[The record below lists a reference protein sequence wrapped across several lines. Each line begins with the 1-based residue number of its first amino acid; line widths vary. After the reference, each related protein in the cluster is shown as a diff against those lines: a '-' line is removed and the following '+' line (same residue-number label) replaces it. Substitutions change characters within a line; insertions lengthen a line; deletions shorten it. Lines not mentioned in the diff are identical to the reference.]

1 MNETD
6 IKAVSLPIP
15 NMDKLYAVLDQIEAD
30 PEHWNQVQWS
40 EATEC
45 GTTMC
50 FAGWACKMEGL
61 KLQAETDS
69 SRLARAYLANG
80 EFIEYVAQEILG
92 LADDEAYS
100 LFTETTYDPDGD
112 SLSNDDENHRAQM
125 LNNVKVEVAKI
136 AARAKEQ
143 HAAFERVAREL
154 IESVPELEDVL
165 KPGYL
170 CPESRELVMK
180 YLGGRDGGN

>member
-1 MNETD
+1 VNETD

-15 NMDKLYAVLDQIEAD
+15 NMDKLYAVLDRIEAD
-30 PEHWNQVQWS
+30 PEHWNQSSWS
-40 EATEC
+40 GLGEC

-50 FAGWACKMEGL
+50 FAGWACKLEGL
-61 KLQAETDS
+61 KLAVEVDGGTADRGSLASGRAISTTAE
-69 SRLARAYLANG
+69 
-80 EFIEYVAQEILG
+80 EILG
-92 LADDEAYS
+92 LTSNEAYNLFIETIHTGLDGRAKS
-100 LFTETTYDPDGD
+100 LQ
-112 SLSNDDENHRAQM
+112 SI
-125 LNNVKVEVAKI
+125 KVEVAKI

-143 HAAFERVAREL
+143 HAAFERVAKEL

>member
-1 MNETD
+1 
-6 IKAVSLPIP
+6 
-15 NMDKLYAVLDQIEAD
+15 
-30 PEHWNQVQWS
+30 
-40 EATEC
+40 
-45 GTTMC
+45 
-50 FAGWACKMEGL
+50 MEGL

-69 SRLARAYLANG
+69 SRLARAFLANG
-80 EFIEYVAQEILG
+80 DLIEDVAQEILG
-92 LADDEAYS
+92 LTADEAYI
-100 LFTETTYDPDGD
+100 LFTDTTYDPDGD
-112 SLSNDDENHRAQM
+112 TLSNDDENHRAQM
-125 LNNVKVEVAKI
+125 LHNVKVEVARI

-143 HAAFERVAREL
+143 HAAFERVAKEL